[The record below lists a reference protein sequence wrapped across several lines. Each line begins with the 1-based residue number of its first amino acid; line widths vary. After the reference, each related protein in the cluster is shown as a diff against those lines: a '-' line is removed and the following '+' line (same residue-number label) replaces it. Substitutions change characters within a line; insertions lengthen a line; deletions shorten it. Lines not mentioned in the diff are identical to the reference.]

1 MKQDKP
7 TLGILLMLLFCIFA
21 PLGDAYAK
29 ILGGTVPL
37 AELVFLRF
45 LIQAVV
51 LVPLAYVTK
60 RPMKL
65 SGRVF
70 AFAWLRVILHII
82 GIASMFAALQYLPLA
97 DAVAIA
103 FVMPFILLL
112 LGHFLLGEEVG
123 LYRLIACL
131 VGFAGTLMVIQPSL
145 QQIGMPT
152 LLPLVVAVVFSGFI
166 LTTRQISKDTDPI
179 GLQAI
184 NGVMAI
190 VLIGP
195 VLFLMSDS
203 GLDVFRLIAPASD
216 QLVTILTWGA
226 FGTLAHLLMT
236 WSLRFAPSATVAPIQ
251 YLEIPVATLFGW
263 MIFGDLP
270 NHLAAAG
277 IVITMAAGLYIIWRE
292 QANAALAKAQ
302 SSLSQTSHATQ

>member
-103 FVMPFILLL
+103 FFMPFILLL

-123 LYRLIACL
+123 LYQLIACL
-131 VGFAGTLMVIQPSL
+131 VGFAGTLMVIQPSF
-145 QQIGMPT
+145 QKIGMPA

-226 FGTLAHLLMT
+226 IGTLAHLLMT

-302 SSLSQTSHATQ
+302 SSLTQTSHAAE